1 MDRIGIQSIHLLRR
15 QPSQQPDGAV
25 AVSARVALPVAL
37 FRLGD
42 RFGVMYMSECMNELG
57 TSC

>member
-42 RFGVMYMSECMNELG
+42 RFGVMYNCIRVNA
-57 TSC
+57 